1 MLGSIEKE
9 IALDMISEADHL
21 VLQEDDTD
29 LILDVFEAKND
40 NDEEDF

>member
-1 MLGSIEKE
+1 MLSSIEKE

-21 VLQEDDTD
+21 VQEDDTD